1 MNAKSSLRNAVVVLG
16 CLSASTALA
25 IPNIKACSSYR
36 SWSSGIISF
45 TDIAYENNPWAVSQQ
60 TATSSATSRCYGLWL
75 QRGGNPLTYANAGN
89 IQQVW
94 LANTPGYYQYQCL
107 ICSDAKAPGKFG
119 GFIDVA
125 TAVEATRAK
134 LNGQI
139 IAVDPR
145 VRVEGDT
152 VLANY
157 EVSVL
162 VGEHLTRVF
171 VDGRT
176 GEVQV
181 PEVTTDITVYPDN
194 VCR

>member
-1 MNAKSSLRNAVVVLG
+1 MNALSSLRNAVLVLG

-25 IPNIKACSSYR
+25 IPNIRACSSYR
-36 SWSSGIISF
+36 SWSSGVISF
-45 TDIAYENNPWAVSQQ
+45 TDIANENTPWAVSQQ
-60 TATSSATSRCYGLWL
+60 TATTSAVGRCYSLWM
-75 QRGGNPLTYANAGN
+75 QRGGNPLTFANAGN
-89 IQQVW
+89 QTQVW
-94 LANTPGYYQYQCL
+94 LANTAGYYQYQCL

-119 GFIDVA
+119 GVIDVA

-134 LNGQI
+134 LDGLV
-139 IAVDPR
+139 IAVDPK

-171 VDGRT
+171 VDGRS
-176 GEVQV
+176 GEVV
-181 PEVTTDITVYPDN
+181 LPEVTTDIQVVPEN